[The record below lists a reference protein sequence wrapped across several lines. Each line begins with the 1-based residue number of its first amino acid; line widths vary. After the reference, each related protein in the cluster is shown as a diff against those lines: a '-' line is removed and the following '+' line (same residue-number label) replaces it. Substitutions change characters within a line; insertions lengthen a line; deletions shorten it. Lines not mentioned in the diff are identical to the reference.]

1 MNPEEVGVVNPQLR
15 RSPHRAPRT
24 GEGAPAPAADG
35 RHLGYGG
42 LAVSLLAL
50 GVVLS
55 SLASR
60 LVDGAR
66 LRTDSHGTSILVES
80 GNTGGLVGTGLM
92 LLGTGC
98 AGLALLTALRTRPAV
113 STFGVAIA
121 VLIGWW
127 AVAVTLFQ
135 PSSLSVPEVVTVACG
150 AVLAFGVLAAPPTMR
165 VVQHLDLLRDVTAV
179 ALLLF
184 AFLLPHLGQLP
195 CRPDKCGVFGSLLTG
210 FTLQE
215 NTAASMIAL
224 FVPLIAAQPS
234 MRRRVFSIG
243 VATLL
248 VLGTGSRTALA
259 VLAVSVLYT
268 WHSGRSERV
277 GATKP
282 LMMWRALPLTAFLA
296 STALFY
302 VADPGTLTGRGLL
315 YVAMRAQLDGIALLI
330 GSGPETMERAAF
342 FLGGFTVAGEHGQ
355 APHLLVMTGLIG
367 WSLFA
372 LALLTLIRATD
383 WSPRRR
389 IALGLA
395 LAAAVQGLTEPA
407 WMLEVRTP
415 GFVSAL
421 LAAGLM
427 CTAGADAIRTAS
439 AQQSTP
445 NDSPPRPV
453 VVRQWR

>member
-1 MNPEEVGVVNPQLR
+1 MYPQLR
-15 RSPHRAPRT
+15 RSPHRGRSARADAP
-24 GEGAPAPAADG
+24 PAAEG
-35 RHLGYGG
+35 RSLGYGG
-42 LAVSLLAL
+42 LAILLLAL

-60 LVDGAR
+60 LLDGAR
-66 LRTDSHGTSILVES
+66 LRTDLHGTSILVES

-92 LLGTGC
+92 LVGTGC
-98 AGLALLTALRTRPAV
+98 AAWALLTALRTRPAV
-113 STFGVAIA
+113 STFGVAMA

-135 PSSLSVPEVVTVACG
+135 PSSLSGPEVVTVICG
-150 AVLAFGVLAAPPTMR
+150 AVLAFGVLAAPPTIR
-165 VVQHLDLLRDVTAV
+165 VVQHLDLLRDATAV
-179 ALLLF
+179 ALLLY
-184 AFLLPHLGQLP
+184 AFLLPELGQLP

-210 FTLQE
+210 FTMQE
-215 NTAASMIAL
+215 NVAASMVAL

-234 MRRRVFSIG
+234 MHRRLFSVG
-243 VATLL
+243 VATIL

-259 VLAVSVLYT
+259 VLTVSVMYT
-268 WHSGRSERV
+268 WYCRRSD
-277 GATKP
+277 
-282 LMMWRALPLTAFLA
+282 RALAKKPHLAWRVLPLVAFLA

-302 VADPGTLTGRGLL
+302 IADPGTLTGRGLI
-315 YVAMRAQLDGIALLI
+315 YSAMRAQLNGSALLI

-367 WSLFA
+367 WCLFA
-372 LALLTLIRATD
+372 VGVVALLQAAQ

-395 LAAAVQGLTEPA
+395 IAAAVQGLTESA
-407 WMLEVRTP
+407 WMLEVRTA

-427 CTAGADAIRTAS
+427 CTAGADATRTGGARP
-439 AQQSTP
+439 STTNAP
-445 NDSPPRPV
+445 APLPPA
-453 VVRQWR
+453 VRR

>member
-1 MNPEEVGVVNPQLR
+1 MNPQCR
-15 RSPHRAPRT
+15 RSPHGGQAT
-24 GEGAPAPAADG
+24 ADDAFVPAATDG
-35 RHLGYGG
+35 PPGYGG
-42 LAVSLLAL
+42 IAIVLLAL

-60 LVDGAR
+60 VLDGAR

-80 GNTGGLVGTGLM
+80 GNTGGLVGAGLM

-98 AGLALLTALRTRPAV
+98 AGLAILTVRRTRPTV
-113 STFGVAIA
+113 STFAVATA
-121 VLIGWW
+121 VLIAWW

-135 PSSLSVPEVVTVACG
+135 PSSLSGIEVVTVVCG
-150 AVLAFGVLAAPPTMR
+150 AVLAFGALAAPPTMR
-165 VVQHLDLLRDVTAV
+165 VVQCLDVLRDVTVV

-184 AFLLPHLGQLP
+184 AVLLPQLGQLP

-210 FTLQE
+210 FTVQE
-215 NTAASMIAL
+215 NTAASMVAL
-224 FVPLIAAQPS
+224 FVPLIASRPS
-234 MRRRVFSIG
+234 MRRRVFSIA

-259 VLAVSVLYT
+259 VLAVSVFYT
-268 WHSGRSERV
+268 WYSRRSERA

-282 LMMWRALPLTAFLA
+282 HVVWRVLPLVAFLA

-315 YVAMRAQLDGIALLI
+315 YSAMRAQLDGIALVI
-330 GSGPETMERAAF
+330 GSGPQTMERAAF

-372 LALLTLIRATD
+372 LALMALVRASL

-395 LAAAVQGLTEPA
+395 VAAAVQGLTEPA

-427 CTAGADAIRTAS
+427 CAVRADERAAS
-439 AQQSTP
+439 NPRWSAPDGS
-445 NDSPPRPV
+445 SPLPLAVRP
-453 VVRQWR
+453 WS